1 MRLLWRNINQ
11 TRNRLQMKKTEDFN
25 KLIYQ
30 AYGVTD
36 LYDKLGNQIKNVR
49 ETMSKYNEFKRLS
62 AQIQFDFCCTI
73 CMIATQTSREDL
85 NKVKL
90 SGRELKE
97 VFEYSIN
104 RKFQKNESR
113 TKN

>member
-1 MRLLWRNINQ
+1 
-11 TRNRLQMKKTEDFN
+11 MKKTDEFN
-25 KLIYQ
+25 KLIYE

-49 ETMSKYNEFKRLS
+49 ETMSKYNDFKKLTPQS
-62 AQIQFDFCCTI
+62 QFDFCCTI

-85 NKVKL
+85 HKVKL
-90 SGRELKE
+90 SIRDSKE

-104 RKFQKNESR
+104 R
-113 TKN
+113 T

>member
-1 MRLLWRNINQ
+1 M
-11 TRNRLQMKKTEDFN
+11 TKTEQFN

-36 LYDKLGNQIKNVR
+36 LFDKLGNQIKNVR
-49 ETMSKYNEFKRLS
+49 ETMSKYDDFTKLS
-62 AQIQFDFCCTI
+62 AQSQFDFCCTI

-90 SGRELKE
+90 SGRESNE
-97 VFEYSIN
+97 VFGYSIN
-104 RKFQKNESR
+104 RKQKIDCR
-113 TKN
+113 

>member
-1 MRLLWRNINQ
+1 
-11 TRNRLQMKKTEDFN
+11 MKKTEQFN

-36 LYDKLGNQIKNVR
+36 LFDKLGNQIKNVR
-49 ETMSKYNEFKRLS
+49 ETMLKYDEFKKLS
-62 AQIQFDFCCTI
+62 AQSQFDFCCTI

-85 NKVKL
+85 SKVKL
-90 SGRELKE
+90 SGRDLKE

-104 RKFQKNESR
+104 RKQKQTADE
-113 TKN
+113 